1 MSVNHFGHAIR
12 VARRIVAG
20 LAVAVVLAF
29 ALAGNAAAQDV
40 AAAGNGGT
48 AVATANGGFVFVGD
62 INSGGNTGNLIVV
75 GDIGASCPAKC

>member
-1 MSVNHFGHAIR
+1 MTVHQFGHAIR
-12 VARRIVAG
+12 IARRIIAG

-75 GDIGASCPAKC
+75 GDIGASCPGKC